1 MRSMSVSSTTSST
14 NSNVTIT
21 SNDET
26 IKKLNQ
32 QEESDLMEQVFNKKS
47 QVCFSYILN
56 FESH

>member
-26 IKKLNQ
+26 IKKVNQ
-32 QEESDLMEQVFNKKS
+32 QEETDLMEQVFHKKS
-47 QVCFSYILN
+47 QVCFL
-56 FESH
+56 